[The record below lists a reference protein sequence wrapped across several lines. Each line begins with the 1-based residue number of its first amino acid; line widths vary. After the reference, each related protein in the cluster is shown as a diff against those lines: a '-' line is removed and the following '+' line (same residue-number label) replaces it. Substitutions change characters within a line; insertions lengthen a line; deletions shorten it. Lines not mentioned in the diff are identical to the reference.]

1 MKFKI
6 FTASIL
12 SLIMLF
18 SIQLGHAVVVKTEL
32 PKASVS
38 AIEVKTS
45 PIEKAIQQHKA
56 DKNAFHTEDE
66 LKALTAFKSNPTQSF
81 FAAQDL
87 RCTRFVQ
94 SIFSP
99 SNS

>member
-32 PKASVS
+32 PKTSVN

-81 FAAQDL
+81 FSA
-87 RCTRFVQ
+87 
-94 SIFSP
+94 
-99 SNS
+99 

>member
-32 PKASVS
+32 PKASVN
-38 AIEVKTS
+38 AIKVKTS
-45 PIEKAIQQHKA
+45 PIEKQFSNIKLI
-56 DKNAFHTEDE
+56 KMLFILRMN
-66 LKALTAFKSNPTQSF
+66 LK
-81 FAAQDL
+81 
-87 RCTRFVQ
+87 R
-94 SIFSP
+94 
-99 SNS
+99 